1 MERGRAAAA
10 GHVKK
15 QEKRAGFSYGHEKP
29 ALFSCIWIEWLDLV
43 KMYNKNVVIN
53 RCYVMGAV
61 LQ

>member
-29 ALFSCIWIEWLDLV
+29 ALFSCIWIE
-43 KMYNKNVVIN
+43 
-53 RCYVMGAV
+53 
-61 LQ
+61 